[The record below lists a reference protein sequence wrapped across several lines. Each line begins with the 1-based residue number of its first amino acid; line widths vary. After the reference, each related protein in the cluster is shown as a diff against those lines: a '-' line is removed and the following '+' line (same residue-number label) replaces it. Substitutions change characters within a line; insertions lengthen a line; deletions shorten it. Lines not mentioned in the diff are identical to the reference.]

1 MRSPFDSTGH
11 HRDLVDEPC
20 RTGTAASTLND
31 RGPSILAKGHRQPA
45 NLRSGFFERR
55 WWPRQGADAASALFM
70 VPERRH
76 EGIYVCPNAHQVIRL
91 KAGAADPAGSVA
103 ANLGIAHSKRDK

>member
-1 MRSPFDSTGH
+1 MNPAEQAR
-11 HRDLVDEPC
+11 RL
-20 RTGTAASTLND
+20 ATLND
-31 RGPSILAKGHRQPA
+31 RGSSILAKGHRQPA

-55 WWPRQGADAASALFM
+55 WWPSQGADAASALFM
-70 VPERRH
+70 APERRH
-76 EGIYVCPNAHQVIRL
+76 EGTYVCPNAHQVIRL

>member
-55 WWPRQGADAASALFM
+55 
-70 VPERRH
+70 
-76 EGIYVCPNAHQVIRL
+76 
-91 KAGAADPAGSVA
+91 
-103 ANLGIAHSKRDK
+103 